1 MSAFEGE
8 TDIKTKLLTRDEG
21 AADRGEYRKAAGASY
36 SLKVCFFPALAF
48 LAIRQMAGLQALP
61 YPLHDF
67 AGAFLAA
74 APSLDPADQHTGPL
88 TIARQVAQGIAS
100 EHRPQCVLRG
110 GGRDRIPRG
119 LQARLRG
126 DRVEAARLNLSPGPV
141 AALAQGQKSE
151 CAGGKARGRG
161 GLGAV
166 KPEQNSLGVIIQTNG
181 IPFCTLFCALC
192 YRS

>member
-1 MSAFEGE
+1 
-8 TDIKTKLLTRDEG
+8 
-21 AADRGEYRKAAGASY
+21 
-36 SLKVCFFPALAF
+36 V
-48 LAIRQMAGLQALP
+48 IRQKKAGPSRARAREALSVV
-61 YPLHDF
+61 
-67 AGAFLAA
+67 G
-74 APSLDPADQHTGPL
+74 
-88 TIARQVAQGIAS
+88 
-100 EHRPQCVLRG
+100 
-110 GGRDRIPRG
+110 
-119 LQARLRG
+119 
-126 DRVEAARLNLSPGPV
+126 RLNLSPGPV